1 VPPPLTH
8 TLVRALQQVP
18 AFASLNEGTLLTIVG
33 ASANLFWPAG
43 ASVFEAGDP
52 ADALYIVLSG
62 SVRIVEETEG
72 EGAREV
78 ARIRAGDFFG
88 ELSLLLERQHSKRAE
103 AVEDSELMVLCNDP
117 LRALL
122 DASPEL
128 AGHVRRTMEDRLAS
142 PQRR

>member
-1 VPPPLTH
+1 VPVPLTH

-18 AFASLNEGTLLTIVG
+18 PFASLDERTLLTIVG

-43 ASVFEAGDP
+43 ATVFEAGDR

-62 SVRIVEETEG
+62 SVRIVEDGDG
-72 EGAREV
+72 EEREI
-78 ARIRAGDFFG
+78 ALMQPGDFFG

-103 AVEDSELMVLCNDP
+103 AVEDSELMVLCSDP
-117 LRALL
+117 FRALL

-128 AGHVRRTMEDRLAS
+128 ASHVRRTMEDRLAS
-142 PQRR
+142 A

>member
-1 VPPPLTH
+1 VPLTH

-18 AFASLNEGTLLTIVG
+18 AFASLDERTLLTIVG

-43 ASVFEAGDP
+43 ASVFEAGDR

-62 SVRIVEETEG
+62 SVRILEANDGG
-72 EGAREV
+72 EREV
-78 ARIRAGDFFG
+78 ACMRAGDFFG

-103 AVEDSELMVLCNDP
+103 AVEDTELMVLCSDP
-117 LRALL
+117 FRALL

-128 AGHVRRTMEDRLAS
+128 ASQVRATMEDRLAS
-142 PQRR
+142 A